1 MFASQTFKNMERA
14 KLVDYFL
21 AKIHDKDFEIYQ
33 VRQELEKH
41 NIDEDEIKVIVRIVD
56 NAHQRLS
63 LTKAGNSKANELIWI
78 GLVITIVSAGVTIG
92 TYLGIINMGN
102 SFLIAY
108 GPFFGGLGI
117 LFTGLAK
124 KKRG

>member
-1 MFASQTFKNMERA
+1 MDRA
-14 KLVDYFL
+14 KLVDFFM

-41 NIDEDEIKVIVRIVD
+41 NIDEEEIKVIVRIVD

-78 GLVITIVSAGVTIG
+78 GLVITIVGAGITMA
-92 TYLGIINMGN
+92 TYLGVINMGN

-117 LFTGLAK
+117 LFAGLAK
-124 KKRG
+124 KKRN

>member
-1 MFASQTFKNMERA
+1 MDRA

-41 NIDEDEIKVIVRIVD
+41 NIEEDEIKVIVKIVD

-78 GLVITIVSAGVTIG
+78 GLVVTIVSAGVTIG
-92 TYLGIINMGN
+92 TFLGIINMGN

-108 GPFFGGLGI
+108 GPFLGGIAL

-124 KKRG
+124 KKRS